1 MRQVQSKLIAV
12 SFFIVNLLIIA
23 ACRRSTPTDIRSSKA
38 QPNAQELSLT
48 GQVFVTLKDRETV
61 KLSLTNIYLL
71 DLDQARSLGINIQ
84 ATRRKRIDEIT
95 GKKTSFQDQVAS
107 LQAQLAPLKERYN
120 DADKQLLPLYT
131 AIVKWSA
138 DTYKAKQ
145 QTDFDAN
152 AYDEKRAKLQQAI
165 DQLHAITWKTQS
177 ECDKLNQKISELESS
192 IEEID
197 KELPS
202 AADTTNYL
210 DIKQLKPILKT
221 TTDADGRYV
230 IHLPGESAYAVAAY
244 TERESAGVVEKYAWL
259 LEIDPHQSDLPL
271 NNNNM
276 VDSDDPHSLI
286 PR

>member
-1 MRQVQSKLIAV
+1 MTQISN
-12 SFFIVNLLIIA
+12 S
-23 ACRRSTPTDIRSSKA
+23 
-38 QPNAQELSLT
+38 
-48 GQVFVTLKDRETV
+48 
-61 KLSLTNIYLL
+61 
-71 DLDQARSLGINIQ
+71 
-84 ATRRKRIDEIT
+84 
-95 GKKTSFQDQVAS
+95 
-107 LQAQLAPLKERYN
+107 
-120 DADKQLLPLYT
+120 PLYT

-177 ECDKLNQKISELESS
+177 ECDKLNQKISEVESS

-197 KELPS
+197 KELPN